1 MGKPLLIYE
10 SQTGFTQRY
19 AQWIGEALDVPAI
32 PLKQCGQ
39 AMMDSAGF
47 VIFGGSVRGG
57 GISGLAKVRKLLKKH
72 PDKPLL
78 CFAVGL
84 RPETERTIDLLRK
97 NNSGIPGDFSLH
109 YFRGG
114 MDPEKLSS
122 GDRTML
128 QLYRAMLRRRNDLDA
143 EDREML
149 SILRQAGDYTD
160 KARIEPLL
168 QAARELAQ

>member
-1 MGKPLLIYE
+1 MGKPLLVYE

-19 AQWIGEALDVPAI
+19 AQWIGEALEVPAI
-32 PLKQCGQ
+32 PLKQCSQ
-39 AMMDSAGF
+39 AMVDTADY

-57 GISGLAKVRKLLKKH
+57 SISGLAKVRKLLKTH

-84 RPETERTIDLLRK
+84 RPATERTIDLLYK
-97 NNSGIPGDFSLH
+97 NNPVIPGDFPLH

-114 MDPEKLSS
+114 MDPEKLTS

-128 QLYRAMLRRRNDLDA
+128 QLYRAMLRRRRDLEP
-143 EDREML
+143 EDQEML
-149 SILRQAGDYTD
+149 SILRQKGDYTD
-160 KARIEPLL
+160 KSQIEPLL
-168 QAARELAQ
+168 EAARRLAH